1 MEHLSVITGYKVPF
15 ITKPLSNLDFDHI
28 VTRALIV
35 EALNS
40 MSKLICQIPIVSV
53 TSRTIDVISKIAKFL
68 GGEEG

>member
-1 MEHLSVITGYKVPF
+1 MIYSVRSITD
-15 ITKPLSNLDFDHI
+15 IDHI

-35 EALNS
+35 EALNN
-40 MSKLICQIPIVSV
+40 MSKLICQIPIVSA

>member
-1 MEHLSVITGYKVPF
+1 MIYSVRSITD
-15 ITKPLSNLDFDHI
+15 IDHI

-35 EALNS
+35 EALNN